1 MTISE
6 KTKIRFIAAMARR
19 EEAQE
24 IIDAIETSL
33 AVGAAD
39 IHSDGSV
46 PFTANQSMGNNKI
59 TNLSAPSASSDAA
72 RKADSDAALAKAFPP
87 NYYIVGS
94 GSIQTAINQAITDG
108 HNDTNCA
115 FIVISQDRTEN
126 ISLTKGG
133 IFLTG
138 LLSSGTHSPIRVT
151 GQVTINGI
159 DNNLVDNHF
168 AIQGLEIIGPS
179 AQPAIFFTGTN
190 PQRLFLKDV
199 WITAQG
205 AGAHCIESANTGV
218 GSMVEADDIK
228 ASHTG
233 SGYAIHAVNGTTTI
247 DNLES
252 SGTIAVGR
260 VEAGASLNIVD
271 SECDANAATCFDVAA
286 GGTLTLGRCVVENV
300 ATNGIG
306 INLLAAGAVTIVGN
320 VLFNTPLAGTGRAV
334 NGVAGS
340 AMYYQFIAFY
350 PGTSTKVNPAITS
363 VLLAST
369 PSFT

>member
-1 MTISE
+1 MALS
-6 KTKIRFIAAMARR
+6 KRTKNYLKVGLADTKASA
-19 EEAQE
+19 E
-24 IIDAIETSL
+24 IIDAMDTST
-33 AVGAAD
+33 
-39 IHSDGSV
+39 ISD
-46 PFTANQSMGNNKI
+46 T
-59 TNLSAPSASSDAA
+59 
-72 RKADSDAALAKAFPP
+72 KAFPS
-87 NYYIVGS
+87 NYYMVGS
-94 GSIQTAINQAITDG
+94 GSIQTAINQAIADG
-108 HNDTNCA
+108 HNDTHCA
-115 FIVISQDRTEN
+115 FIVISQDRVEN

-133 IFLTG
+133 IFITG

-159 DNNLVDNHF
+159 DNNIVDNHF

-179 AQPAIFFTGTN
+179 AQQAVLFTGTN

-205 AGAHCIESANTGV
+205 VGGHCIESANTGI
-218 GSMVEADDIK
+218 GSTIEADDIK

-233 SGYAIHAVNGTTTI
+233 SGYAIHAISGTTTI

-252 SGTIAVGR
+252 SGTISVGR
-260 VEAGASLNIVD
+260 VETGASLSIVD

-286 GGTLTLGRCVVENV
+286 GGTLTLGRSVVENI

-306 INLLAAGAVTIVGN
+306 INLLAAGAVAVVGN

-340 AMYYQFIAFY
+340 FMYYQFIAFY
-350 PGTSTKVNPAITS
+350 PGTSTKVNPAIISTAL
-363 VLLAST
+363 VST